1 MDAPATGEITAEQY
15 KKEIN
20 DIIEVTELGVIDKQH
35 EVDSLAKSITAAK
48 ELQFRAPLPQNQQD
62 QVLEYYRGQQQKYHE
77 KALEAYEQQNGAAE
91 EAARYQRRE
100 QRTRASAEHTRANA
114 ENARENAQNARDD
127 AQDTRGAAQ
136 YARTNPEDA
145 REIAQDAREI
155 ARDARDDAQIS
166 RNNAQVSGKSA
177 QNARDDAQVSRDDAQ
192 FARDDT
198 QIARQRAYY
207 ERGNKEIADG
217 YNAAAAGLDAAADG
231 HTTAADGHTTVA
243 AGYRAAS
250 DGERTAANGFDAAAH
265 GYQTT
270 AAGLDTAAGGYQTA
284 AAGFDAAAHGYQTA
298 AGGLGTAA
306 GGHSKAAT
314 GYSAA
319 AEGFKRVGDG
329 CAEQERKWQTLADAL
344 EQRIAQDDTTGEQLR
359 AQANAAAQNVREH
372 AQQLEEALTAESN
385 LSARGRAFQLFST
398 NFTTPPPPSVGAT
411 PTSPSLVVYDHS
423 GIRAAVAAMRQ
434 IIAKARANLVEISQ
448 AKQRLLA
455 GAYGAST
462 AATEERL
469 DQLEGVTRRVII
481 AAEATLR
488 NLGDTDHEV
497 EQLDRRFANEFSP

>member
-265 GYQTT
+265 GYQT
-270 AAGLDTAAGGYQTA
+270 
-284 AAGFDAAAHGYQTA
+284 A